1 MEEKKY
7 LKWYNK
13 IGYGSG
19 DIAGNVVYAF
29 LTSFMMV
36 YLTDSVGLAA
46 GVVGTLIAVS
56 KLFDGFT
63 DIFFGSMI
71 DKTHSKMGKAK
82 PWMLYGYIGC
92 AITLVG
98 CFAVPVS
105 LGTTA
110 KYAWFFIS
118 YTLLNGVFY
127 TANNIAYSALTSL
140 ITKNSKERVQ
150 MGSYRFIFAFST
162 SLLIQAITVGFVDKC
177 GGDAAAWRTVAI
189 IYAIIG
195 LVVNTISALSV
206 KELPEEELNEGEVKD
221 DNEKYGMVQAF
232 KLLVKNKYYMMICGT
247 YILQQ
252 LYGAMIGA
260 GIYYMT
266 WVLKNKNLFGQFA
279 WAVNIPLIIALIF
292 TPTLVGKWKGMYKLN
307 LRGYVLAVIGR
318 ALVVVAG
325 YMGSVP
331 LMLAF
336 TALAALGQGPWQGD
350 MNAVIASCSE
360 YTYLTQGKRIDG
372 TMYSCTSLGVKKM
385 LAVVGRALVVV
396 AGYMGSVPLM
406 LAFTALA
413 ALGQG
418 PWQGDMNAVI
428 ASCSEYTYLTQGKR
442 IDGTMYSCTSLG
454 VKIGGGIGTAVV
466 GWMLELSGYVGR
478 NATQPQSALD
488 MMQFIYLWLPLIF
501 DVLIMFVLS
510 RMNVEGANKK
520 LKAEKRITA
529 DEVTDSSD
537 IN

>member
-71 DKTHSKMGKAK
+71 DETHSKMGKAK

-206 KELPEEELNEGEVKD
+206 KELPEEELNEGEVKN
-221 DNEKYGMVQAF
+221 DNEKYGIVQAF

-279 WAVNIPLIIALIF
+279 WAVNIPLIIALNEGEVKNDNEKYGMLQAFKLLVKNKYYMMICGTYILQQLYSAMIGAGIDYMTWVLKTKNLFGQFAWAVNIPLIIALIF
-292 TPTLVGKWKGMYKLN
+292 TPTLVGKWKGM
-307 LRGYVLAVIGR
+307 
-318 ALVVVAG
+318 
-325 YMGSVP
+325 
-331 LMLAF
+331 
-336 TALAALGQGPWQGD
+336 
-350 MNAVIASCSE
+350 
-360 YTYLTQGKRIDG
+360 
-372 TMYSCTSLGVKKM
+372 
-385 LAVVGRALVVV
+385 
-396 AGYMGSVPLM
+396 
-406 LAFTALA
+406 
-413 ALGQG
+413 
-418 PWQGDMNAVI
+418 
-428 ASCSEYTYLTQGKR
+428 
-442 IDGTMYSCTSLG
+442 
-454 VKIGGGIGTAVV
+454 
-466 GWMLELSGYVGR
+466 
-478 NATQPQSALD
+478 
-488 MMQFIYLWLPLIF
+488 
-501 DVLIMFVLS
+501 
-510 RMNVEGANKK
+510 
-520 LKAEKRITA
+520 
-529 DEVTDSSD
+529 
-537 IN
+537 

>member
-29 LTSFMMV
+29 LTSFIMV
-36 YLTDSVGLAA
+36 YLTDTIGLAS
-46 GVVGTLIAVS
+46 GIVGTLIAVS

-71 DKTHSKMGKAK
+71 DKTKSRLGKAR

-92 AITLVG
+92 AVTLVA
-98 CFAVPVS
+98 CFAIPSS
-105 LGTTA
+105 LGKTA
-110 KYAWFFIS
+110 QYAWFFIA

-162 SLLIQAITVGFVDKC
+162 SLLIQAITVGFVDFC
-177 GGDAAAWRTVAI
+177 GADAAAWRLVAI
-189 IYAIIG
+189 IYAVIG
-195 LVVNTISALSV
+195 LITNTISCMSV
-206 KELPEEELNEGEVKD
+206 KELPEEELNEEKTTGEEK
-221 DNEKYGMVQAF
+221 KYGLIQAF
-232 KLLVKNKYYMMICGT
+232 KLLIKNKYYLMICGT

-252 LYGAMIGA
+252 LYSAMIGA

-307 LRGYVLAVIGR
+307 KRGYFLAVIGR

-325 YMGSVP
+325 YMGSIP
-331 LMLAF
+331 LMMLF
-336 TALAALGQGPWQGD
+336 TAVAALGQGPWQGD

-360 YTYLTQGKRIDG
+360 YTYLTQGKR
-372 TMYSCTSLGVKKM
+372 V
-385 LAVVGRALVVV
+385 
-396 AGYMGSVPLM
+396 
-406 LAFTALA
+406 
-413 ALGQG
+413 
-418 PWQGDMNAVI
+418 
-428 ASCSEYTYLTQGKR
+428 
-442 IDGTMYSCTSLG
+442 DGTMYSCTSLG

-466 GWMLELSGYVGR
+466 GWLLELSGYVGT
-478 NATQPQSALD
+478 NSVQPQSALN
-488 MMQFIYLWLPLIF
+488 MMQFMYLWLPLIF
-501 DVLIMFVLS
+501 DVLIWFILS
-510 RMNVEGANKK
+510 KMNVEEANEK
-520 LKAEKRITA
+520 LKIEKKITA
-529 DEVTDSSD
+529 NTAQ
-537 IN
+537 